1 MIEPPGRRDVRP
13 TTTITG
19 PLLGM
24 TRSFPRTESPSN
36 MGGVKLSRAVASIA
50 TAVAIAVAGSGTVG
64 GCDLASRGQPSAD
77 SVEAPEPVRV
87 LRLPDY
93 RAGSLSESETR
104 TVYAQGELRMRL
116 LDEQLASQGV
126 STEERARIMFQERNS
141 LRSWARTLM
150 RNRVVA
156 DLLNALEPN
165 LTFEDLIARNQ
176 SKGLDGDDLFTAMI
190 TSATRSR
197 SSVNDFLGID
207 PATPP
212 PLPPAKPAQ
221 PAVGDS

>member
-1 MIEPPGRRDVRP
+1 
-13 TTTITG
+13 
-19 PLLGM
+19 
-24 TRSFPRTESPSN
+24 
-36 MGGVKLSRAVASIA
+36 VASIV
-50 TAVAIAVAGSGTVG
+50 TAAAIAIAGSGAVAGCDSGTH
-64 GCDLASRGQPSAD
+64 GQPSAP
-77 SVEAPEPVRV
+77 SAVAPEPVRV

-93 RAGSLSESETR
+93 RAGTLSESETR

-126 STEERARIMFQERNS
+126 STEERARIMFQERNA

-165 LTFEDLIARNQ
+165 LSYEDLVARNQ
-176 SKGLDGDDLFTAMI
+176 SKGLDGDDLFTSMI
-190 TSATRSR
+190 ASATRSR
-197 SSVNDFLGID
+197 SSVNDLLGID

-212 PLPPAKPAQ
+212 PLPPAKPVA
-221 PAVGDS
+221 GKS